1 MKPNQQVIQYKK
13 NLNKQVKALIVLGLS
28 IIICF
33 FIYISQIAIISSKG
47 FIIAELEKKMSALQ
61 DQNKV
66 LTLELTNVKEISNLE
81 EYSKEK
87 KMVNI
92 DKINYIS
99 LTSNVAM
106 K

>member
-47 FIIAELEKKMSALQ
+47 FIITELEKKMSTLE

>member
-1 MKPNQQVIQYKK
+1 MKSNQQVIQYKK

>member
-1 MKPNQQVIQYKK
+1 MKSNQQVIQYKK
-13 NLNKQVKALIVLGLS
+13 NLNKRVKALIVLGLS

-47 FIIAELEKKMSALQ
+47 FIITELEKKMSTLE

>member
-47 FIIAELEKKMSALQ
+47 FIITELEKKMSTLE

-87 KMVNI
+87 NMVNI

>member
-1 MKPNQQVIQYKK
+1 MKSNQQVIQYKK

-33 FIYISQIAIISSKG
+33 FIYISQIAIISIKG

>member
-1 MKPNQQVIQYKK
+1 MKSNQQVIQYKK

-87 KMVNI
+87 NMV
-92 DKINYIS
+92 KC
-99 LTSNVAM
+99 
-106 K
+106 

>member
-87 KMVNI
+87 NMVNI

>member
-1 MKPNQQVIQYKK
+1 MKSNQQVIQYKK

-47 FIIAELEKKMSALQ
+47 FIITELEKKMSTLE